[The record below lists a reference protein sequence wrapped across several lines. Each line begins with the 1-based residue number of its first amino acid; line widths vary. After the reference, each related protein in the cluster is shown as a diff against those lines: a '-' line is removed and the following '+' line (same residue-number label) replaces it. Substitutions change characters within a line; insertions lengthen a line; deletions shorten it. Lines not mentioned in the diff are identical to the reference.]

1 MLRSIQSGTCVL
13 VFRYQHTTL
22 KSREIIT
29 MILPAFLAEG
39 TPKNQQ
45 FFCSG
50 GSPVDGWFAPLMIPI
65 ASDDALVDTGQYMFL
80 FC

>member
-1 MLRSIQSGTCVL
+1 
-13 VFRYQHTTL
+13 
-22 KSREIIT
+22 